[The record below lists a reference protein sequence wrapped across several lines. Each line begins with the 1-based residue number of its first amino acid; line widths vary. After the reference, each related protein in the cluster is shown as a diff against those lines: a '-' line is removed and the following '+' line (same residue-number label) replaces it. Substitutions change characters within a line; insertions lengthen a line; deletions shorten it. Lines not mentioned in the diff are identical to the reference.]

1 VAKLRAGSGKVSRTA
16 VLAWSVLSFAG
27 CSAIAGLDSI
37 QEQAC
42 APNCGDAAVAD
53 SRAPVDSSAQ
63 SDSAQV
69 DTSTVND
76 SSMTEDTSPVQ
87 DSGTTTV
94 DSGGPQDSGVIDTG
108 TIIDAPPVDD
118 APFDSGCGDLNS
130 TSNCSACGD
139 KCAPNSSSVTSQ
151 ACCAGTV
158 CPGST
163 NGVNNSCQYT
173 CATGYLDCDGPA
185 GTNPPNTNGCECH
198 VPGATASQCCAGGC
212 PVQHVDGLVGQTYY
226 PKSDTFYDCVPAG
239 TMNIQLAAD
248 ACAAYVTARGGNAA
262 TNCGEFGPTDGGPPD
277 SVCAITAG
285 NCGSNCTGY
294 DGDCICWTASG
305 TYKGQ
310 VLDPVALG
318 LDDKCYTGQSS
329 LTFN

>member
-1 VAKLRAGSGKVSRTA
+1 MRVRWRLLNRCRLGLMLSLAPASAGCASIWGFDDLTVVDAGGGDASVGDSSGSASGSGGSSGGSSGSSNGSDSGSDSGSGGSSGSGSGSSSGTGSGTGA
-16 VLAWSVLSFAG
+16 DSGSSF
-27 CSAIAGLDSI
+27 
-37 QEQAC
+37 
-42 APNCGDAAVAD
+42 DAA
-53 SRAPVDSSAQ
+53 
-63 SDSAQV
+63 
-69 DTSTVND
+69 
-76 SSMTEDTSPVQ
+76 
-87 DSGTTTV
+87 
-94 DSGGPQDSGVIDTG
+94 
-108 TIIDAPPVDD
+108 
-118 APFDSGCGDLNS
+118 FDSGCGDLNS
-130 TSNCSACGD
+130 VSNCSACGD
-139 KCAPNSSSVTSQ
+139 KCAANASETSA
-151 ACCAGTV
+151 ACCAGTT

-163 NGVNNSCQYT
+163 DGVNDSCQYT
-173 CATGYLDCDGPA
+173 CATGYIDCDGPA

-212 PVQHVDGLVGQTYY
+212 PVQHVDGLVGQSYY

-239 TMNIQLAAD
+239 TMNLQLAAD

-277 SVCAITAG
+277 RVCAITAG

-318 LDDKCYTGQSS
+318 LDNQCYTGQSS